1 MAEEK
6 TEEVKKQEKQD
17 EKKPAPFVDE
27 EPIVTKHEIV
37 VNGKKLQYTATAGRM
52 PLRNALDEIEAQVFY
67 VAYTKDGVEDKS
79 DRPVIFAYNG
89 GPGSPALWL
98 HLGAIGPK
106 RIPMGDECQMPK
118 PPFKLVDNDH
128 TWLDVADL
136 VFIDPVGTGY
146 SRPHTEELGAKFWGL
161 KGDIESVG
169 EFIRLFLT
177 RFERWNSPLYLAG
190 ESYGT
195 TRSAGLAGYLIDR
208 GIAFNGIV
216 LVSSILNFQTARFV
230 KGNDLPY
237 VLFLPTYTA
246 TAFYHGKLPKDL
258 SADLRTTLKQV
269 EEFAM
274 GEYHAALAKGDRLT
288 QKERQTIIKKL
299 ARFTGLSTTYLD
311 NNDMRIHI
319 WSFCKELCRDEKRT
333 VGRLDSR
340 FKGIDAK
347 AGAEHPEHDPSM
359 TALMA
364 PYTAMFNHYVRTSL
378 GYKTDLPYEIFG
390 GIKKPWDWGSAGD
403 GHPDTSESLRAAMAK
418 NPHMR
423 IYIASG
429 YYDLATPYFATEFT
443 VAHMELDP
451 SVRGNITTGEYE
463 SGHMM
468 YVHEPSLKKLK
479 EDVAKFIEQA

>member
-1 MAEEK
+1 MAEETK
-6 TEEVKKQEKQD
+6 EEAKKE
-17 EKKPAPFVDE
+17 EKKPVPFVDE
-27 EPIVTKHEIV
+27 EPIVTHHEMAV
-37 VNGKKLQYTATAGRM
+37 GGKKLKYTATTGRM
-52 PLRNALDEIEAQVFY
+52 PLRNAIDEIEAQMFY
-67 VAYTKDGVEDKS
+67 VAYTKDDVEDKS
-79 DRPVIFAYNG
+79 NRPVIFAYNG

-106 RIPMGDECQMPK
+106 RIPMDDEDGCQMPK
-118 PPFKLVDNDH
+118 PPFKLADNEQ

-146 SRPHTEELGAKFWGL
+146 SRSHTEELGAKYWGL

-246 TAFYHGKLPKDL
+246 TAFYHGKLLKDL
-258 SADLRTTLKQV
+258 STDLQSTLKQV

-274 GEYHAALAKGDRLT
+274 GEYQAALAKGDLLT
-288 QKERQTIIKKL
+288 DKERQTIIKKL

-311 NNDMRIHI
+311 YNDLRIHI

-364 PYTAMFNHYVRTSL
+364 PYTAMFNHYVRTTL

-390 GIKKPWDWGSAGD
+390 GVKKPWDWGSAGE
-403 GHPDTSESLRAAMAK
+403 GHPDTSEALRAAMAK
-418 NPHMR
+418 NPYMK

-429 YYDLATPYFATEFT
+429 YFDLATPYFATEFT

-451 SVRGNITTGEYE
+451 TVRGNITTGEYE

-468 YVHEPSLKKLK
+468 YVHEPSLQKLK
-479 EDVAKFIEQA
+479 EDVADFVK